1 MVDGGKSVTDYKT
14 PQIVVLTQDT
24 LVVTALY
31 KQLKDKFKTPDHL
44 TKFKEGEPPLVHIW
58 KLFARHIPLSE
69 QQSALE

>member
-1 MVDGGKSVTDYKT
+1 MVDGGKSVSDYRT

-31 KQLKDKFKTPDHL
+31 KQLRDKFKNPEYL
-44 TKFKEGEPPLVHIW
+44 KKYKEGEPPLVQVW

-69 QQSALE
+69 